1 MTPSRSLSRRA
12 ALGGLLLATGAAGSS
27 HAQQWRP
34 PRAMN
39 WIVPFPPGGSN
50 DTFARPVAASVSQRF
65 GLPVVVENRSGAGGT
80 LGGMVVA
87 RARPD
92 GCTLLVANSAQSFAT
107 VVYADSGF
115 DLLRDFAPVSNIAKV
130 PVGLVVNPAKL
141 DVKDLAAFLAA
152 ARKAPDTIN
161 IGSSGLG
168 TMPHL
173 AIELLQRRTGIRLTH
188 VPYRGGGPALQ
199 DLLSG
204 QLDATF
210 QPLSTIASYVQ
221 SGKLRALAVATAKR
235 ESVLPDVPTFAEAGV
250 KDFEVSTWY
259 GLFAPMKTP
268 PVALDALHAAVQ
280 AALAEPDIKR
290 IWAEQGARIDLES
303 RQAFGDFVRA
313 EVERWSAIA
322 RTTGLPMD

>member
-1 MTPSRSLSRRA
+1 MVLSRRA
-12 ALGGLLLATGAAGSS
+12 TLGGLLTATGIAPAN
-27 HAQQWRP
+27 AQQWRP

-50 DTFARPVAASVSQRF
+50 DTFARPVAVHVSRTLGQ
-65 GLPVVVENRSGAGGT
+65 PVVVENRSGAGGT

-107 VVYADSGF
+107 VVYPDSGF
-115 DLLRDFAPVSNIAKV
+115 GLLRDFAAVSNIARV
-130 PVGLVVNPAKL
+130 PVGLVVNPARL
-141 DVKDLAAFLAA
+141 DVRDLAGFLAA
-152 ARKAPDTIN
+152 ARKAPDSIN

-173 AIELLQRRTGIRLTH
+173 AIELLQRRTGIKLTH

-199 DLLSG
+199 DLLAG

-210 QPLSTIASYVQ
+210 QPLSTVASYVQ

-235 ESVLPDVPTFAEAGV
+235 ENVLPDVPTFAEAGV

-259 GLFAPMKTP
+259 GLFAPKATP
-268 PVALDALHAAVQ
+268 AMALDAIHAAVQ

-290 IWAEQGARIDLES
+290 VWAEQGARIDLES
-303 RQAFGDFVRA
+303 RQAFGDFVKA
-313 EVERWSAIA
+313 EVDRWSAIA
-322 RTTGLPMD
+322 RTTGLPME

>member
-1 MTPSRSLSRRA
+1 MKIGRRA
-12 ALGGLLLATGAAGSS
+12 ALGGLLAAG
-27 HAQQWRP
+27 ATAPLRAADWPP
-34 PRAMN
+34 PRPMN

-50 DTFARPVAASVSQRF
+50 DTFARPVAAHVGRQLGQS
-65 GLPVVVENRSGAGGT
+65 LVVENRSGAGGT

-107 VVYADSGF
+107 VVYPDSGF
-115 DLLRDFAPVSNIAKV
+115 DLLRDFAAVSNIARV
-130 PVGLVVNPAKL
+130 PVGLVVNATRL
-141 DVKDLAAFLAA
+141 DVKDLAGFIAA
-152 ARKAPDTIN
+152 ARKSPEAIN

-173 AIELLQRRTGIRLTH
+173 AIELLQRRTGIRLMH

-199 DLLSG
+199 DLLAG

-210 QPLSTIASYVQ
+210 QPLSTVASYAQ
-221 SGKLRALAVATAKR
+221 SGKLRALAVATTKR
-235 ESVLPDVPTFAEAGV
+235 EGVLPEVPTFAEAGV

-259 GLFAPMKTP
+259 GLFAPRATP
-268 PVALDALHAAVQ
+268 AAPLDAIHAAAQ

-303 RQAFGDFVRA
+303 RQAFGDFVKA

>member
-1 MTPSRSLSRRA
+1 VTPMKVTRRA
-12 ALGGLLLATGAAGSS
+12 ALGGLLAATAIAPAN
-27 HAQQWRP
+27 AQQWRP

-50 DTFARPVAASVSQRF
+50 DTFARPVAAHVSRSLGQ
-65 GLPVVVENRSGAGGT
+65 PVVVENRSGAGGT

-107 VVYADSGF
+107 VVYPDSGF
-115 DLLRDFAPVSNIAKV
+115 DLLRDFAAVSNIAKV
-130 PVGLVVNPAKL
+130 PVGLVINPAKL
-141 DVKDLAAFLAA
+141 DVRDLAAFLTAA
-152 ARKAPDTIN
+152 GKSPDTIN

-173 AIELLQRRTGIRLTH
+173 AIELLQRRTGVRLMH

-199 DLLSG
+199 DLLAG

-210 QPLSTIASYVQ
+210 QPLSTVASYVQ

-259 GLFAPMKTP
+259 GLFAPKATP
-268 PVALDALHAAVQ
+268 AVPLDTIHAAVQ

-290 IWAEQGARIDLES
+290 VWAEQGARIDLES
-303 RQAFGDFVRA
+303 RQAFGDFVKA
-313 EVERWSAIA
+313 EVDRWSAIA
-322 RTTGLPMD
+322 RTTGLPME

>member
-1 MTPSRSLSRRA
+1 MSILRRTT
-12 ALGGLLLATGAAGSS
+12 LGGLLAVGTAGSIN
-27 HAQQWRP
+27 AQQWVP

-50 DTFARPVAASVSQRF
+50 DTFARPVAAHVSKSL
-65 GLPVVVENRSGAGGT
+65 GKPVVVENRSGAGGT

-107 VVYADSGF
+107 VVYPESGF
-115 DLLRDFAPVSNIAKV
+115 DLLRDFAPVSNIARV

-141 DVKDLAAFLAA
+141 DVKDLATFLAT
-152 ARKAPDTIN
+152 ARKSPDTIN

-173 AIELLQRRTGIRLTH
+173 AIELLQRRTGIRFTH

-199 DLLSG
+199 DLLAG

-210 QPLSTIASYVQ
+210 QPLSTVASYVQ
-221 SGKLRALAVATAKR
+221 SGKLRALAVASAKR
-235 ESVLPDVPTFAEAGV
+235 ERVLPEVPTFAEAGV

-259 GLFAPMKTP
+259 GLFAPVKTP

-280 AALAEPDIKR
+280 AALAEPDIRR
-290 IWAEQGARIDLES
+290 IWQEQGASIDLES
-303 RQAFGDFVRA
+303 RQAFGEFIKG

-322 RTTGLPMD
+322 RTTGLPME

>member
-1 MTPSRSLSRRA
+1 MRFTRSLSRRA
-12 ALGGLLLATGAAGSS
+12 ALGGLLAASAAGAVN
-27 HAQQWRP
+27 AQQWRP
-34 PRAMN
+34 PRSMN

-50 DTFARPVAASVSQRF
+50 DTFARPVAAQVSQRF
-65 GLPVVVENRSGAGGT
+65 GQPVVVENRSGAGGT

-107 VVYADSGF
+107 VVYPESGF
-115 DLLRDFAPVSNIAKV
+115 DLMRDFAPVSNIAKV

-173 AIELLQRRTGIRLTH
+173 AIELLQRRTGIKLTH

-199 DLLSG
+199 DLLAG

-210 QPLSTIASYVQ
+210 QPLSTVASYVQ
-221 SGKLRALAVATAKR
+221 SGRLRALAVATTKR

-259 GLFAPMKTP
+259 GLFAPRATP
-268 PVALDALHAAVQ
+268 AVPLDALHAAVQ
-280 AALAEPDIKR
+280 AALVEPDIKR
-290 IWAEQGARIDLES
+290 IWQEQGARIDLET
-303 RQAFGDFVRA
+303 RQAFGEFVKA

-322 RTTGLPMD
+322 RTTGLPME

>member
-1 MTPSRSLSRRA
+1 MSVSRRA
-12 ALGGLLLATGAAGSS
+12 ALGGLLAAGAAGSV

-50 DTFARPVAASVSQRF
+50 DTFARPVAAHVSKSLGQ
-65 GLPVVVENRSGAGGT
+65 PVVVENRSGAGGT
-80 LGGMVVA
+80 LGGMAVA

-107 VVYADSGF
+107 VVYPESGF

-130 PVGLVVNPAKL
+130 PVGLVVNPIKL
-141 DVKDLAAFLAA
+141 DVKDLAGFLAA

-173 AIELLQRRTGIRLTH
+173 AIELLQRRTGVRLMH

-199 DLLSG
+199 DLLAG

-235 ESVLPDVPTFAEAGV
+235 ESVLPEVPTFAEAGI

-259 GLFAPMKTP
+259 GLFAPKATQAA
-268 PVALDALHAAVQ
+268 ALDALHGAVQ

-290 IWAEQGARIDLES
+290 IWQEQGASIALES
-303 RQAFGDFVRA
+303 RQAFGDFVKA
-313 EVERWSAIA
+313 EVDRWSAIA
-322 RTTGLPMD
+322 RTTGLPME